1 MCVVGLFVPHL
12 VEAMFETRMFVGC
25 TGDDVQFVGFRD
37 TVAQGNVAISKGA
50 CEGGEVVAH
59 LVSTAAAATEKDE
72 GGKHGTDSN
81 REERRGGGRVVV
93 WVRLRQ
99 TV

>member
-50 CEGGEVVAH
+50 CEGGEVVACLATQVGVAR
-59 LVSTAAAATEKDE
+59 LV
-72 GGKHGTDSN
+72 
-81 REERRGGGRVVV
+81 RGRG
-93 WVRLRQ
+93 
-99 TV
+99 